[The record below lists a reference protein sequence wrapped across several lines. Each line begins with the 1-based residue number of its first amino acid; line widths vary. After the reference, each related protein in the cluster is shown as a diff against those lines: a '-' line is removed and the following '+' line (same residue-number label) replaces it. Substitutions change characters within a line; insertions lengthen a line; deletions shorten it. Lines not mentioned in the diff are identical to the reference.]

1 MSRLRRGWDWGVW
14 GGLCFKEGKWGGAG
28 AVYKDGLMYREQPD
42 LGMFTKGV
50 FESVFF
56 EIIKGR
62 GQRNDIIEVVYRPP
76 GAGLEE
82 FNNEMAGVLAKMR
95 GVSGYTI
102 GDFNLD
108 LIKMGT
114 HGAKI
119 RLFGELHSRW
129 VLPSTF
135 KADGHYCNVD

>member
-1 MSRLRRGWDWGVW
+1 MVFASRKERGFAVVCASRKESGEGVV
-14 GGLCFKEGKWGGAG
+14 LFIR
-28 AVYKDGLMYREQPD
+28 DGLMYRERPD

-50 FESVFF
+50 FASVFF